1 VSQHLIETVSKDLR
15 LMFWSYDQKTDSFD
29 LRLFSSINA
38 NWVISSE
45 LLAEHPIIQEISVEF
60 RKELFYLLR
69 EAKLNTTSE
78 FFFEYQGLSQGQLVW
93 FLLIGHVQPE
103 TGMISGVILPNQTKK
118 QEELEKQALSKV
130 VKNLIVRAEER
141 KREESEVS
149 YEKKLAGREADLVTQ
164 TLQANENAERIES
177 IVKTLESKNLDRTS
191 LIKKLRSNVKP
202 EINWEEFKSYFN
214 ELHPEFVPSLWNR
227 FPLLTDREIKICIL
241 VRLGLR
247 TKEISHLTKLTPK
260 SIEIY
265 RYRIRKKMNL
275 ERSEQLIKVL
285 SSSTW

>member
-1 VSQHLIETVSKDLR
+1 MTQHLIETVSNDLR
-15 LMFWSYDQKTDSFD
+15 MMFWSYDQSSDYFD
-29 LRLFSSINA
+29 LRFYSAVNPS
-38 NWVISSE
+38 WVIRSE
-45 LLAEHPIIQEISVEF
+45 PLTKHPFIQEISIEF
-60 RKELFYLLR
+60 HEELFYLFR
-69 EAKLNTTSE
+69 EAKINTNSE
-78 FFFEYQGLSQGQLVW
+78 FFFEYQGLSYGQLVW

-103 TGMISGVILPNQTKK
+103 TGIISGVILPNQTKK

-130 VKNLIVRAEER
+130 VKNLIVRSEER

-149 YEKKLAGREADLVTQ
+149 YEKKLAGREADLVAQ
-164 TLQANENAERIES
+164 TLQASENAERIES

-265 RYRIRKKMNL
+265 RYRIRKKMKL
-275 ERSEQLIKVL
+275 ERSEQLIKAL
-285 SSSTW
+285 TSSTW